1 MGKEFSFSFLN
12 PIFTHRPAAYSI
24 SQVNFRTMT
33 EADSKM
39 VKPETP
45 KTFVW
50 LQTSDGSIQEV
61 EQEVAMFCPFLW
73 HEIHLGM
80 GSSENC
86 PISLP
91 SNVNAPVFSLILD
104 YCRFHQVSG
113 RSKKEK
119 KSFDEKFLHMDA
131 KSLCELTGAADSLQ
145 LSPLVALTSRAI
157 ARAMNG
163 RTAEEIREIFHL
175 PDDLTEEEKL
185 EPIRNTMDN
194 PRIRLWNRLQA
205 KKREELKEIERLKN
219 VEVEEP
225 VDDRSVDDL
234 LSFINGGDGDSKGT
248 RTSKNKKKNRRR
260 KDRQTS
266 SPFNC
271 TSTASSSSSFS
282 NATVINKE
290 SGEID
295 SAENH
300 PMVHGNFLSDLGNTA
315 KLLDFEDGRVAPE
328 VEFDD
333 CGVDP
338 ALKEKIDREVV
349 DFAQRLHSDWPGRMQ
364 EILSLGPERRPL
376 TSCISGNGPLR
387 RFTNNI
393 TEGKPTFKAYLEW
406 WIKEY

>member
-1 MGKEFSFSFLN
+1 
-12 PIFTHRPAAYSI
+12 
-24 SQVNFRTMT
+24 MT

-45 KTFVW
+45 KTSVW

-205 KKREELKEIERLKN
+205 KKREELKEIERLK
-219 VEVEEP
+219 
-225 VDDRSVDDL
+225 
-234 LSFINGGDGDSKGT
+234 
-248 RTSKNKKKNRRR
+248 
-260 KDRQTS
+260 
-266 SPFNC
+266 
-271 TSTASSSSSFS
+271 
-282 NATVINKE
+282 E

-300 PMVHGNFLSDLGNTA
+300 PMVHGNFPSDLGDTA

-328 VEFDD
+328 DEFDD
-333 CGVDP
+333 CGVDL
-338 ALKEKIDREVV
+338 ALKEKIDSDLPLYVDNMIVNSGSGMTRQFANFMFYLVDIGSGRFCSKIAFRLAWKNARDSFTGSREKTINLVYQWKWPV
-349 DFAQRLHSDWPGRMQ
+349 EEIHKIRPASELILNACQHQSRHRTEKCRLICLHGW
-364 EILSLGPERRPL
+364 I
-376 TSCISGNGPLR
+376 GNGVPISRSISKMLCVDSHSSLPGI
-387 RFTNNI
+387 FWN
-393 TEGKPTFKAYLEW
+393 W
-406 WIKEY
+406 S